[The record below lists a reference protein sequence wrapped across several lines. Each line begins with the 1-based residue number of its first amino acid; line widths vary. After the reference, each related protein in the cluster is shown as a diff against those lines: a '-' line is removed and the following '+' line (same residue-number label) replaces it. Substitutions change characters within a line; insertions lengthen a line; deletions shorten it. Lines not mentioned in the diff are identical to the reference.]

1 VDSAFAQFS
10 LLRFGLLRSGLLRSW
25 RMQILVVEDEQRMA
39 ELLRRTLQEEGHQVI
54 VASDGKEGFEIAR
67 SSAFDVIILDVML
80 PGIDGVTVARLLR
93 ERRNQ
98 TPVLMLTA
106 RDAPSDIIKGLD
118 CGADDYLTKPFSI
131 DILLARIRAVSRRGA
146 VARPV
151 CLEILDVKL
160 DPASRRVTR
169 AGELLGLTPR
179 EYKLL
184 ELLMRNPG
192 RAISRDNI
200 LESVWGFDSDVNEN
214 TLEVFMRQLR
224 LKVDTRE
231 PKLIHTVRG
240 FGYMMREP

>member
-1 VDSAFAQFS
+1 
-10 LLRFGLLRSGLLRSW
+10 
-25 RMQILVVEDEQRMA
+25 MA
-39 ELLRRTLQEEGHQVI
+39 ELLRRTLQEEGHQVV
-54 VASDGKEGFEIAR
+54 VAYDGKEGFEIAR
-67 SSAFDVIILDVML
+67 SSSFDVIILDVML
-80 PGIDGVTVARLLR
+80 PGMDGVTLARQLR

-131 DILLARIRAVSRRGA
+131 DILLARVRAVSRRGA

-151 CLEILDVKL
+151 CLEVCDVRL

-169 AGELLGLTPR
+169 AGETLGLTRR
-179 EYKLL
+179 EYQLL

-192 RAISRDNI
+192 RAISRDHI

-240 FGYMMREP
+240 FGYMMQEP

>member
-1 VDSAFAQFS
+1 
-10 LLRFGLLRSGLLRSW
+10 
-25 RMQILVVEDEQRMA
+25 MQILVVEDEQRMA

-54 VASDGKEGFEIAR
+54 MASDGKVGFEIAR
-67 SSAFDVIILDVML
+67 SSPFDVIILDVML
-80 PGIDGVTVARLLR
+80 PGMDGVTVARQLR

-151 CLEILDVKL
+151 CLEVADVKL

-169 AGELLGLTPR
+169 AGEVLGLTPR

-192 RAISRDNI
+192 RAISRDSI

-214 TLEVFMRQLR
+214 TLEVFVRQLR